1 MTTGPLAGVPGAHA
15 SSSSHDRLVL
25 VSRNPL
31 VGAWS
36 RRSNPERFDT
46 YTRWSLYVI
55 STFELYV
62 VLWIVGETP
71 TGHPALLAP
80 LVALS
85 VAHTVSCVVVIRCG
99 ITRFLGGP
107 PPPRWVLG
115 SMGALAV
122 ATCVVG
128 VGAYPEG
135 DGAMFMGNTPVLVV
149 TAALGFSVAACAPL
163 LTFRWLALGALGVSA
178 VSAVVAWLVA
188 PVRDETATGMAVGQG
203 IAVAIMCVGVF
214 ASYRVSVWMLGI
226 VWEQERNRVLHARL
240 AVAEERLRFSRDLHD
255 VFGRTLSVVAVKSE
269 LAAELAARGRPGAAE
284 QMLEVRQIAQDSL
297 REVRAVVAG
306 YRATDLP
313 AELSGARS
321 VLRSADIET
330 TIESCGDEQE
340 AALPLATQEALAW
353 VVREAVTN
361 VVRHS
366 DAARCEIMLRVER
379 GEAVLTVTN
388 DGVPDLDRTTTSPGS
403 PSGSGLI
410 GLGERLAETGGRLE
424 THLRPPVFRL
434 TASVP
439 LPAPTMGSLVPRMPR
454 GPRGRGAGAPS
465 PAEEGTTA

>member
-1 MTTGPLAGVPGAHA
+1 MERPHERLAP
-15 SSSSHDRLVL
+15 

-46 YTRWSLYVI
+46 YTRWSLYVVA
-55 STFELYV
+55 TFELYV
-62 VLWIVGETP
+62 VLWIVGEAP
-71 TGHPALLAP
+71 TGNPALLAP
-80 LVALS
+80 LIGLS
-85 VAHTVSCVVVIRCG
+85 IAHTASCVVVIRYG
-99 ITRFLGGP
+99 VTRFLGGP
-107 PPPRWVLG
+107 PPPRWALTTLAV
-115 SMGALAV
+115 LAV
-122 ATCVVG
+122 ATSVVG
-128 VGAYPEG
+128 TAAYPEG
-135 DGAMFMGNTPVLVV
+135 DGSLFMGNTPVLVV
-149 TAALGFSVAACAPL
+149 TATLGFSVAACAPL
-163 LTFRWLALGALGVSA
+163 LTFRWLALGALGVALTSG
-178 VSAVVAWLVA
+178 SVAWLVA
-188 PVRDETATGMAVGQG
+188 PVHDDTAVGAAIGQG

-269 LAAELAARGRPGAAE
+269 LAAELASRGRPGAAE

-306 YRATDLP
+306 YRAADLA

-330 TIESCGDEQE
+330 TIESCGDGEE
-340 AALPLATQEALAW
+340 SSLPETTQEALAW

-366 DAARCEIMLRVER
+366 HATRCEITLRVAR

-410 GLGERLAETGGRLE
+410 GLGERLAQTGGRLE
-424 THLRPPVFRL
+424 THLEPPAFRL

-439 LPAPTMGSLVPRMPR
+439 LPGVGSLVSRMPLVS
-454 GPRGRGAGAPS
+454 RGRGTGAPS
-465 PAEEGTTA
+465 PAQEGPTA

>member
-1 MTTGPLAGVPGAHA
+1 M
-15 SSSSHDRLVL
+15 SW
-25 VSRNPL
+25 NPL

-46 YTRWSLYVI
+46 YTRWSLYVVA
-55 STFELYV
+55 TFELFV
-62 VLWIVGETP
+62 VLWVVGEVP

-80 LVALS
+80 LIGLCL
-85 VAHTVSCVVVIRCG
+85 AHTASCVVVIRYG
-99 ITRFLGGP
+99 VTRFLGGP
-107 PPPRWVLG
+107 PPPRWALG
-115 SMGALAV
+115 AMWGLAL

-128 VGAYPEG
+128 LAAYPTGEG
-135 DGAMFMGNTPVLVV
+135 SMFQGNTPVLVV
-149 TAALGFSVAACAPL
+149 TAATAFSVAACAPL
-163 LTFRWLALGALGVSA
+163 LTFRWLALGAVGVAA
-178 VSAVVAWLVA
+178 VSGLVSWFVA
-188 PVRDETATGMAVGQG
+188 PVRDETAAGIAVGQG
-203 IAVAIMCVGVF
+203 IGVVLMCVGIF

-269 LAAELAARGRPGAAE
+269 LAAELATRGRPGAAE

-297 REVRAVVAG
+297 REARAVVAG

-366 DAARCEIMLRVER
+366 DAARCEITLRVDR

-424 THLRPPVFRL
+424 THLLPPVFRL

-439 LPAPTMGSLVPRMPR
+439 LPSAGMGSLVPRMPR
-454 GPRGRGAGAPS
+454 GSRGRGAGTPS
-465 PAEEGTTA
+465 PTEEGTTA

>member
-1 MTTGPLAGVPGAHA
+1 M
-15 SSSSHDRLVL
+15 SW
-25 VSRNPL
+25 NPL

-46 YTRWSLYVI
+46 YTRWSLYVVT
-55 STFELYV
+55 TFELYV
-62 VLWIVGETP
+62 VLWIVGEVP

-80 LVALS
+80 LIGLF
-85 VAHTVSCVVVIRCG
+85 VAHAAACVVVLRYG

-107 PPPRWVLG
+107 PVPRWAFGALCALTVATSAVGLATYPTGEG
-115 SMGALAV
+115 SMF
-122 ATCVVG
+122 
-128 VGAYPEG
+128 
-135 DGAMFMGNTPVLVV
+135 DGNTPVLVV
-149 TAALGFSVAACAPL
+149 TASMGFALVACTPL
-163 LTFRWLALGALGVSA
+163 LTFRWLALAAVGVAA
-178 VSAVVAWLVA
+178 VSAAVSWSVS
-188 PVRDETATGMAVGQG
+188 PVRDGSAAGLSVAQG
-203 IAVAIMCVGVF
+203 IATAIMCVGIF

-269 LAAELAARGRPGAAE
+269 LAAELASRGRPGAAE

-306 YRATDLP
+306 YRAADLP

-330 TIESCGDEQE
+330 TIESYGAGQE
-340 AALPLATQEALAW
+340 GSLPEATQEALAW

-366 DAARCEIMLRVER
+366 HATRCEITLGVER

-410 GLGERLAETGGRLE
+410 GLGERLAGAGGRLE
-424 THLRPPVFRL
+424 THLEPPEFRL

-439 LPAPTMGSLVPRMPR
+439 LPGVGSLVSRMPL
-454 GPRGRGAGAPS
+454 GPRGRGAGTTPTAQ
-465 PAEEGTTA
+465 EGPTA

>member
-1 MTTGPLAGVPGAHA
+1 
-15 SSSSHDRLVL
+15 

-46 YTRWSLYVI
+46 YTRWSLYVVA
-55 STFELYV
+55 TFELYV
-62 VLWIVGETP
+62 VLWIVGEVP

-80 LVALS
+80 LIGLS
-85 VAHTVSCVVVIRCG
+85 IAHTASCVVVIRFG
-99 ITRFLGGP
+99 LTRFLGGP
-107 PPPRWVLG
+107 PPPRWAMVT
-115 SMGALAV
+115 MGALMV
-122 ATCVVG
+122 ATSAVG
-128 VGAYPEG
+128 IAAYPTGEG
-135 DGAMFMGNTPVLVV
+135 SMFVGNTPTLIV
-149 TAALGFSVAACAPL
+149 TATVGFSVAACAPL
-163 LTFRWLALGALGVSA
+163 VTFRWLALGALGVALISSA
-178 VSAVVAWLVA
+178 VTWFVAPARDALVA
-188 PVRDETATGMAVGQG
+188 GIAVGQG
-203 IAVAIMCVGVF
+203 IGVLIMCVAAF
-214 ASYRVSVWMLGI
+214 ASYRVSTWMLGI
-226 VWEQERNRVLHARL
+226 VWEQERTRVLHARL

-269 LAAELAARGRPGAAE
+269 LAAELATRGRPGAAE

-306 YRATDLP
+306 YRVADLA

-330 TIESCGDEQE
+330 TIDSCGDGEE
-340 AALPLATQEALAW
+340 ESALPVATQEALAW

-366 DAARCEIMLRVER
+366 DATRCDITLRVTR
-379 GEAVLTVTN
+379 DDAVLTVTN
-388 DGVPDLDRTTTSPGS
+388 DGVGDLDRGGARLGS

-410 GLGERLAETGGRLE
+410 GLGERLAEVGGRLE
-424 THLRPPVFRL
+424 TRLSPPTFCL

-439 LPAPTMGSLVPRMPR
+439 LPSPGGLAPRVAL
-454 GPRGRGAGAPS
+454 GARSRTAPS
-465 PAEEGTTA
+465 TPAEEGPTA